1 MHVIGAWIADQPAGS
16 SPFEDISAA
25 AALFTLR
32 EILGCLGVPDA
43 NQYRCHDLRRGHA
56 RDLQC
61 SGAPLWTILQAGE
74 WRSPAFLSYLDLHT
88 FETDLV
94 IQAHCDESEDE

>member
-1 MHVIGAWIADQPAGS
+1 M
-16 SPFEDISAA
+16 
-25 AALFTLR
+25 L
-32 EILGCLGVPDA
+32 
-43 NQYRCHDLRRGHA
+43 HA
-56 RDLQC
+56 SRMSEVMSLAFAFG

-88 FETDLV
+88 LETDLV